1 MTTIHRHRPSG
12 ISPAHAG
19 QTRQR
24 LLTHGAALTG
34 LAAAFMLVAACASS
48 GGTAAGQAHGNNYSD
63 SFNGIKFTWQI
74 VTPSGK
80 PAGAGSPAPTP
91 SYSTQSGY

>member
-1 MTTIHRHRPSG
+1 MTTIHRHRP
-12 ISPAHAG
+12 
-19 QTRQR
+19 
-24 LLTHGAALTG
+24 
-34 LAAAFMLVAACASS
+34 
-48 GGTAAGQAHGNNYSD
+48 

-91 SYSTQSGY
+91 SYSTQGGY